1 VTDISK
7 PSAEDAALEAAR
19 EVLSRRMELLRF
31 TTAGSVDDGKSTL
44 IGRLLIDSKAVF
56 EDQLQHVQQVTE
68 RRGQEGVDLALITDG
83 LKAEREQGIT
93 IDVAYRYFSTPKRS
107 FIIADTPGH
116 VQYTRNMVTGAST
129 ANAAIILVDAR
140 HGVLTQSKRHAF
152 IASLLGIR
160 HLIVA
165 VNKMDLVDYDEAVY
179 EKIRG
184 DFRDWAS
191 KLESVDLRYIPISAL
206 HGDMVVDRGEKMPWY
221 NGYTLLGLLENLEI
235 SQDRNLVDF
244 RFPVQLVCRPQT
256 EELHDF
262 RGYQGTVESGSV
274 SVGDEVV
281 VLPSGLRSTVA
292 SVVTWDGE
300 QETASEG
307 MALTITLADDIDISR
322 GDMLVRPKN
331 MPRVEQEFEAA
342 ICWMSDE
349 PMRSR
354 KKYLIKHTTRTVKG
368 MVNQLRYSIDVDT
381 LHRDES
387 AEGLGLNEIG
397 RAIIKVQRPLFCD
410 DYRRNRAGGAFI
422 IIDEQTNLTVGAG
435 MVWRHVWE
443 PPEPD

>member
-1 VTDISK
+1 MTDISK

-300 QETASEG
+300 QEMASEG